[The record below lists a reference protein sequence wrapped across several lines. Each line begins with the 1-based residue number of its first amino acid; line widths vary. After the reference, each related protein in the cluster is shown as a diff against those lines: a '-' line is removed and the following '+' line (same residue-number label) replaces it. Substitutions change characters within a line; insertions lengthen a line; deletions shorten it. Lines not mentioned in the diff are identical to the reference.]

1 MAVVQVTE
9 FNALPAGEARSLV
22 AGCLGV
28 PRWVDEVV
36 AGRPYADADALLKQ
50 AHDSALEL
58 DDDELEAA
66 LSRHP
71 RIGESRIGERRD
83 ADDAEARHSRAE
95 QSGVKAEHGE
105 RLRAANAAY
114 ESRFGHVFLIRAA
127 GRSSDEILA
136 ELHRRLDNDD
146 AAERAETVT
155 ALRDIA
161 LLRLRQVVA

>member
-1 MAVVQVTE
+1 VVQVTE

-36 AGRPYADADALLKQ
+36 AARPYADAELLVKQ
-50 AHDSALEL
+50 GNDSALAL
-58 DDDELEAA
+58 TDDELAQA

-71 RIGESRIGERRD
+71 RIGDRRE
-83 ADDAEARHSRAE
+83 AEDAEARHSRDE
-95 QSGVKAEHGE
+95 QSGVRADDAE

-114 ESRFGHVFLIRAA
+114 EARFGHVFLIRAA
-127 GRSSDEILA
+127 GRSSEEILA
-136 ELHRRLDNDD
+136 ELERRLANND
-146 AAERAETVT
+146 ATEREETVT

-161 LLRLRQVVA
+161 LLRLEKVVG

>member
-1 MAVVQVTE
+1 MVQVTE

-36 AGRPYADADALLKQ
+36 AGRPYADAELLFKQ
-50 AHDSALEL
+50 GHDSALAL
-58 DDDELEAA
+58 TDDELAQA

-71 RIGESRIGERRD
+71 RIGERPD
-83 ADDAEARHSRAE
+83 AEDAEARHSRAE
-95 QSGVKAEHGE
+95 QSGVRAEDAD

-114 ESRFGHVFLIRAA
+114 EARFGHVFLVRAA

-136 ELHRRLDNDD
+136 ELQRRLANDD
-146 AAERAETVT
+146 PTERDETVT

>member
-1 MAVVQVTE
+1 MTTVCGMRVDD
-9 FNALPAGEARSLV
+9 FNALPADDARELV

-28 PRWVDEVV
+28 PRWVEDVV
-36 AGRPYADADALLKQ
+36 AARPYADTRALHAR
-50 AHDSALEL
+50 AHDAALEL
-58 DDDELEAA
+58 TDDELASA

-71 RIGESRIGERRD
+71 RIGERRE

-95 QSGVKAEHGE
+95 QAGVRAEHAD
-105 RLRAANAAY
+105 RLREANAAY
-114 ESRFGHVFLIRAA
+114 ESRFGRVFLVRAA

-136 ELHRRLDNDD
+136 ELERRLGNDD

-161 LLRLRQVVA
+161 LLRLGQVVA